1 MGEKQITLTGL
12 SRFLENCK
20 SIFVRKPKRYNVVGM
35 GFTGSFLWEE
45 GHIYDMV
52 LGYDG
57 EDACR
62 IQICASGM
70 NDVVARKLSDFVLD
84 DIHLYA
90 DYLHYILY
98 VDVIN
103 VAVSVMDVTTGERVE
118 LTEES
123 SEQGTEVVIHEYQD
137 KLVSGSNIK
146 TVNSQSL
153 LGSGNVSVGTITG
166 ITMNGASKGTS
177 GVVNLGTVI
186 TDVST
191 LAPKASPALTGTPT
205 APTAAAGTN
214 TTQIATT
221 AFVQSAVSG
230 MVTSPTAGLR
240 IVVVDSESQ
249 VGTDANTIYIVKQ

>member
-20 SIFVRKPKRYNVVGM
+20 SIFVRKPKRYNIEGV
-35 GFTGSFLWEE
+35 GFTGSFVYEE

-52 LGYDG
+52 LGSDG
-57 EDACR
+57 ENACR

-70 NDVVARKLSDFVLD
+70 TFVVARKLSDFELD

-90 DYLHYILY
+90 DQQHYRLY
-98 VDVIN
+98 VSISEL
-103 VAVSVMDVTTGERVE
+103 AVSVMDVTTGERVE
-118 LTEES
+118 LTEGGPV
-123 SEQGTEVVIHEYQD
+123 QGTEVVIQGYQD
-137 KLVSGSNIK
+137 KLVSGTNIK
-146 TVNSQSL
+146 SVNSQSL

-177 GVVNLGTVI
+177 GVVNLGTVV
-186 TDVST
+186 TDVSA
-191 LAPKASPALTGTPT
+191 LAPKASPTFTGTPT

-221 AFVQSAVSG
+221 AFVQNAVSG
-230 MVTSPTAGLR
+230 MVTSTTAGLR

-249 VGTDANTIYIVKQ
+249 VGTDANTIYIVRQ

>member
-20 SIFVRKPKRYNVVGM
+20 SIFVRKPKRYGPD
-35 GFTGSFLWEE
+35 TGYWNGCFEVEE

-52 LGYDG
+52 LGRDG
-57 EDACR
+57 EDSYR
-62 IQICASGM
+62 IQICVGEM
-70 NDVVARKLSDFVLD
+70 YFCRARKLSDFTSN
-84 DIHLYA
+84 DIYLYEYTGWIYFSVC
-90 DYLHYILY
+90 DLK
-98 VDVIN
+98 
-103 VAVSVMDVTTGERVE
+103 VSVMDVTTGDRVE
-118 LTEES
+118 LTEVS
-123 SEQGTEVVIHEYQD
+123 TEQGTELVIHEYQD

-146 TVNSQSL
+146 SVNNQSL
-153 LGSGNVSVGTITG
+153 LGSGNLSVGTITG

-186 TDVST
+186 TDVSN
-191 LAPKASPALTGTPT
+191 LAPKASPTLTGTPK

-230 MVTSPTAGLR
+230 IVTSPTTGLR

>member
-20 SIFVRKPKRYNVVGM
+20 SIFVRKPKRYGPD
-35 GFTGSFLWEE
+35 TGYWNGYFEVEE

-52 LGYDG
+52 LEYDG
-57 EDACR
+57 TDPYR
-62 IQICASGM
+62 IQICVGEM
-70 NDVVARKLSDFVLD
+70 YFCRARKLSDFPIYNID
-84 DIHLYA
+84 LYEHTGGVYFSVR
-90 DYLHYILY
+90 DLK
-98 VDVIN
+98 
-103 VAVSVMDVTTGERVE
+103 VSVMDVTTGDRVE
-118 LTEES
+118 LTEVSMVEGS
-123 SEQGTEVVIHEYQD
+123 DLEIEEYQD
-137 KLVSGSNIK
+137 KLVSGSHIK
-146 TVNSQSL
+146 TVNGQSL
-153 LGSGNVSVGTITG
+153 LGSGNMQVGTITG
-166 ITMNGASKGTS
+166 ITMHGASKGTS

-186 TDVST
+186 TNVSN

-249 VGTDANTIYIVKQ
+249 VGTDANTIYIVRQ